1 MSESPSPS
9 VNSWLEDELY
19 QQYLYDRKTVDA
31 GWTQV
36 FESNGHSETPSN
48 GTPAPP
54 PETRQLLALAKATPT
69 VGPGE
74 HLVPL
79 RGPALRIAENMTAS
93 LAVPVATSQRV
104 MPVKVIDENRRA
116 INQHRAA
123 AGQSKLS
130 YTHLI
135 AWAIVKAVQEVP
147 ALNQAFSEQG
157 AESYRVTRDHVNL
170 GVAVDVAG
178 KDGARSLKVPNIKNA
193 QSMNFAQF
201 VAAYDELIARTRAN
215 KLQVADFEGTTISLT
230 NPGTVGTMG
239 SNPRLMSGQGA
250 IIATGAIDYPPE
262 YRGVPDDTRI
272 SLGISKVMTVTCTY
286 DHRVIQGAKSGMFLG
301 RLQSLLE
308 GEGLE
313 GEAGFYDQIFK
324 DLGVPSRPLHW

>member
-1 MSESPSPS
+1 MPESQAPS
-9 VNSWLEDELY
+9 VNGWLEDELY
-19 QQYLYDRKTVDA
+19 QQYLYDRKAVDA

-36 FESNGHSETPSN
+36 FESNGHSEP
-48 GTPAPP
+48 PPVERPVPP
-54 PETRQLLALAKATPT
+54 PEPRQLLALAKATPNIA
-69 VGPGE
+69 PGE
-74 HLVPL
+74 HLIPL

-93 LAVPVATSQRV
+93 LTIPVATSQRV
-104 MPVKVIDENRRA
+104 MPVKVIDENRRV
-116 INQHRAA
+116 INQHRSG

-135 AWAIVKAVQEVP
+135 AWAIVKAVEKVP

-157 AESYRVTRDHVNL
+157 SESFRITRDHVNL

-178 KDGARSLKVPNIKNA
+178 KDGVRSLKVPNIKNA

-201 VAAYDELIARTRAN
+201 VAAYDDLVARTRAN
-215 KLQVADFEGTTISLT
+215 KLQVSDFEGTTISLT

-262 YRGVPDDTRI
+262 
-272 SLGISKVMTVTCTY
+272 
-286 DHRVIQGAKSGMFLG
+286 
-301 RLQSLLE
+301 
-308 GEGLE
+308 
-313 GEAGFYDQIFK
+313 
-324 DLGVPSRPLHW
+324 

>member
-93 LAVPVATSQRV
+93 LTIPVATSQRV
-104 MPVKVIDENRRA
+104 MPVKVIDENRRL
-116 INQHRAA
+116 INERRQVS
-123 AGQSKLS
+123 GKSKIS
-130 YTHLI
+130 YTHLV
-135 AWAIVKAVQEVP
+135 AWAIVKAVEKVP
-147 ALNQAFSEQG
+147 ALNQAYSENG
-157 AESYRVTRDHVNL
+157 EESFRLTHQNLNL
-170 GVAVDVAG
+170 G
-178 KDGARSLKVPNIKNA
+178 
-193 QSMNFAQF
+193 
-201 VAAYDELIARTRAN
+201 
-215 KLQVADFEGTTISLT
+215 
-230 NPGTVGTMG
+230 
-239 SNPRLMSGQGA
+239 
-250 IIATGAIDYPPE
+250 
-262 YRGVPDDTRI
+262 
-272 SLGISKVMTVTCTY
+272 
-286 DHRVIQGAKSGMFLG
+286 
-301 RLQSLLE
+301 
-308 GEGLE
+308 
-313 GEAGFYDQIFK
+313 
-324 DLGVPSRPLHW
+324 